1 MNHLR
6 ICSIAL
12 AFIAILPACG
22 KKDAGCKLDSECPN
36 GQICRNMK
44 CEADPANTQAAQNQ
58 QNSDAAKDQAPDAA
72 KDQAPAADAKPTTPQ
87 PIALDAFQENKTVKL
102 EDLGL
107 DIDYIL
113 DTDIH
118 LNSNTKLEIGPGV
131 TIDMQAASAGI
142 SVNEDAALIVKG
154 TAESPVIF
162 KSTNNSAWDGL
173 HFSSKNKDNAINYL
187 QVLNADGESQVIELS
202 SESRL
207 AIDHLTLDG
216 SANNG
221 IDVGGDAKL
230 TKFTNNTI
238 KNCKGY
244 PLVLSNYA
252 QIAQIGDGNKY
263 ENNKQFIRINSNYF
277 GDIQTSVIKKQPI
290 PYFLADGINADGE
303 SGTLTI
309 EPGVEFVFEHE
320 KDARIGG
327 SIQIKIEGTAENPVI
342 MRGLNDEPN
351 FWYGLNIDTTRPS
364 SISGLQLAN
373 TGCGEYASLRIRPEA
388 VLTISNIIFKATDHR
403 CLEIGSDAKIT
414 NNGSLTFEKC
424 GTGNIFDN
432 RIDGDDEQKVL
443 ADLPVNAAE

>member
-6 ICSIAL
+6 ICIVAL
-12 AFIAILPACG
+12 AFVSLLPACG

-44 CEADPANTQAAQNQ
+44 CEADPAKAQAPAA
-58 QNSDAAKDQAPDAA
+58 DAAKDQAPAADAA

-87 PIALDAFQENKTVKL
+87 QINLDAFQENKTVKL

-113 DTDIH
+113 SSDLS
-118 LNSNTKLEIGPGV
+118 LNDNTKLEIGPGV
-131 TIDMQAASAGI
+131 TIDMQSASAGI
-142 SVNEDAALIVKG
+142 SVNGDAALIIKG
-154 TAESPVIF
+154 SAESPVIF
-162 KSTNNSAWDGL
+162 KSTNSSAWSGL
-173 HFSSKNKDNAINYL
+173 SFNSKNKDNAINYL
-187 QVLNADGESQVIELS
+187 QIFNADGEEQVINLS
-202 SESRL
+202 YEARL

-221 IDVGGDAKL
+221 IVVNNEAKL

-238 KNCKGY
+238 KNCKGF
-244 PLVLSNYA
+244 PLVLNSYA
-252 QIAQIGDGNKY
+252 QIAQIGDGNQY
-263 ENNKQFIRINSNYF
+263 ENNKQFIRINCNTF
-277 GDIQTSVIKKQPI
+277 DDVQTSVIKKQPL
-290 PYFLADGINADGE
+290 PYFMADGMNVDGE

-342 MRGLNDEPN
+342 MRGVSDEPN
-351 FWYGLNIDTTRPS
+351 FWYGLFIDTTRPS
-364 SISGLQLAN
+364 SLSGLQLAN

-388 VLTISNIIFKATDHR
+388 DITLSAIAFKATDHK
-403 CLEIGSDAKIT
+403 CLEIGSDAKI
-414 NNGSLTFEKC
+414 NNKGGITFEKC

-432 RIDGDDEQKVL
+432 RIDGDDDQKVI
-443 ADLPVNAAE
+443 ADLPVNAAQ